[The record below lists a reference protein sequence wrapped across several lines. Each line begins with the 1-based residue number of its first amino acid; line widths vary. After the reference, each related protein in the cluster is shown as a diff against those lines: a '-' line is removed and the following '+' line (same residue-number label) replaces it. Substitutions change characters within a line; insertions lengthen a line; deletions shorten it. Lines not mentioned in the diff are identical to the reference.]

1 MDCCLSNV
9 TSIESKSIFGKLKLK
24 HSLARNLF
32 SGSKMDYSRLDETS
46 KVLSEN
52 VWNVQDLGPLG
63 L

>member
-1 MDCCLSNV
+1 MDYCLGNV
-9 TSIESKSIFGKLKLK
+9 TLIELKSIFGKLKLE
-24 HSLARNLF
+24 HSLARNMF
-32 SGSKMDYSRLDETS
+32 GGSKMDYSRLDETS